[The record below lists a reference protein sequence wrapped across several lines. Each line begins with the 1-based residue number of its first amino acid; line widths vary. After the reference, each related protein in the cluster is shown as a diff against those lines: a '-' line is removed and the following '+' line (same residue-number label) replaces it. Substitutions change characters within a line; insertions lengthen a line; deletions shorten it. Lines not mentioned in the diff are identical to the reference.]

1 MPEFILND
9 KPEAEQT
16 ECAFT
21 FGFIEALFFTET
33 SPAYDSVEWLTAE
46 CEKAQEEGQVDGTL
60 PGDVGYTDLHPD
72 SLARIRAFCKAFQ
85 RDNAELLSEA
95 YARDGY
101 SEEQAGR
108 DLWFTS
114 QGHGVGFWS
123 RQELEDNSPEYEELT
138 ATMRAA
144 SNSGD
149 NESWDKAFRERSQ
162 LTSESIGEKL
172 SNAARYKEA
181 HTWFD
186 GTHVHVEI

>member
-1 MPEFILND
+1 MPKFILID

-16 ECAFT
+16 ESAFT

-33 SPAYDSVEWLTAE
+33 SPAYDSAEWLSPE
-46 CEKAQEEGQVDGTL
+46 CQEAQEAGQADGTL
-60 PGDVGYTDLHPD
+60 PGDVGYTDLH
-72 SLARIRAFCKAFQ
+72 SESIARIRAFCEAFQ
-85 RDNAELLSEA
+85 RDNAELLTEA

-123 RQELEDNSPEYEELT
+123 RTELEDKSL
-138 ATMRAA
+138 
-144 SNSGD
+144 
-149 NESWDKAFRERSQ
+149 
-162 LTSESIGEKL
+162 GEKL
-172 SNAARYKEA
+172 TTAARYKEA
-181 HTWFD
+181 QTWFD